1 MDVYDV
7 LILGSGPAG
16 GTAAIY
22 AARANLK
29 TLLLSG
35 PTPGG
40 QLTTTSRVENF
51 PGFPDGIEGTRFG
64 ELLETQARQFGAEFR
79 FDVITSVDF
88 SQRPFLLKSE
98 ENEYRARAVIISTGS
113 SPRHLGL
120 PAETQFAGR
129 GVSTC
134 ATCDGRFYQGKV
146 VAVVGG
152 GDSAAEEAVFLTR
165 LVERVHLVHRRD
177 QLRAGATLVKRVIE
191 NPKITMEWN
200 SVVEDLTGDDKG
212 LRQMI
217 LRDTVTG
224 QRRTIDVSGV
234 FVAIGHTPNS
244 KLFAGQLELDD
255 QGYIVTDCQTRTN
268 IPGVFAAGDVAD
280 PHFRQAITAAG
291 TGCAAAITAERY
303 LDSLGE

>member
-98 ENEYRARAVIISTGS
+98 ENEYRPGPSLFPPAVRRGIWAFQPRRN
-113 SPRHLGL
+113 SPG
-120 PAETQFAGR
+120 AG
-129 GVSTC
+129 
-134 ATCDGRFYQGKV
+134 
-146 VAVVGG
+146 
-152 GDSAAEEAVFLTR
+152 
-165 LVERVHLVHRRD
+165 
-177 QLRAGATLVKRVIE
+177 
-191 NPKITMEWN
+191 
-200 SVVEDLTGDDKG
+200 
-212 LRQMI
+212 
-217 LRDTVTG
+217 
-224 QRRTIDVSGV
+224 
-234 FVAIGHTPNS
+234 
-244 KLFAGQLELDD
+244 
-255 QGYIVTDCQTRTN
+255 
-268 IPGVFAAGDVAD
+268 
-280 PHFRQAITAAG
+280 
-291 TGCAAAITAERY
+291 
-303 LDSLGE
+303 